1 MPPPEG
7 AVTAYEKRRPLF
19 QLDHDAAMR
28 VRERVTLTRGRAD
41 EACALLR
48 GLAWGDPRGDHK
60 KDEEDG
66 ITVVGPTPSPWFE
79 AAAAVTNVTMSRP
92 AHDRWGIG
100 KIVLIY
106 SDDFLSRVYHF
117 PWCETEKRR
126 RHDPKSCVLYT
137 STSRVP
143 WCARDDTM
151 PHATDRDRRRN
162 DDVAG
167 VTGSRAACVR
177 FGKLSCGRL
186 TEVARALRS
195 VRQTLCRLGRR
206 YYMGGAPLD
215 PAAPPPPTPDGA
227 TQPPTGSGPWREVN
241 E

>member
-60 KDEEDG
+60 KEEEDG
-66 ITVVGPTPSPWFE
+66 ITVVGADGKPGAADSAASDGRPTPSPWFE

-92 AHDRWGIG
+92 AHDRWGVG

-117 PWCETEKRR
+117 PWCETEKEKTTCSEVVCFIYL
-126 RHDPKSCVLYT
+126 D
-137 STSRVP
+137 VP
-143 WCARDDTM
+143 
-151 PHATDRDRRRN
+151 
-162 DDVAG
+162 
-167 VTGSRAACVR
+167 
-177 FGKLSCGRL
+177 
-186 TEVARALRS
+186 RS
-195 VRQTLCRLGRR
+195 VVR
-206 YYMGGAPLD
+206 AI
-215 PAAPPPPTPDGA
+215 
-227 TQPPTGSGPWREVN
+227 
-241 E
+241 